1 MWRWRLAALPFSE
14 GGRQS
19 PGRSERH
26 SAVVLARPQSPVRG
40 VKQRMDLSDLI
51 ERNAQFAPAKP
62 AVQFG
67 GQSLTYGRLTQR
79 IGEAARAFKSQ
90 LSLRA
95 GDRVAILAA
104 NHPDYLALLYACA
117 RLGAM
122 LVPLN
127 WRLAVPELAFIVR
140 DASVKVLVVEQ
151 AFGPAVEPLKA
162 ALPDVRIVG

>member
-1 MWRWRLAALPFSE
+1 
-14 GGRQS
+14 
-19 PGRSERH
+19 
-26 SAVVLARPQSPVRG
+26 
-40 VKQRMDLSDLI
+40 MDLSDLI

-62 AVQFG
+62 AVPFG
-67 GQSLTYGRLTQR
+67 GQSLSHRQLAHR
-79 IGEAARAFKSQ
+79 IGEVGRAFKSQ

-117 RLGAM
+117 RLGSL

-151 AFGPAVEPLKA
+151 AFDPAVAPLRT
-162 ALPDVRIVG
+162 ALPDVRIVGLDYAPAHGGALSGLLQGAGAE